1 MRIFTVYLESFA
13 RDKDVFKT
21 LIPAETE
28 EAAIEQVS
36 GNGEIIAIKDTTTDH
51 RFDTPELW
59 MILEK
64 AGYDESKIQLLDRLL
79 ENLGLA
85 TE

>member
-1 MRIFTVYLESFA
+1 MRIFTVYLE
-13 RDKDVFKT
+13 DKDDCYKR

-28 EAAIEQVS
+28 EEAREQFAIFGDIV
-36 GNGEIIAIKDTTTDH
+36 AIKDSTSVN

-59 MILEK
+59 TILQK
-64 AGYDESKIQLLDRLL
+64 AGYNEKKIYLLDMLL
-79 ENLGLA
+79 KKLGLA

>member
-1 MRIFTVYLESFA
+1 MRIFTVYLE
-13 RDKDVFKT
+13 DKDDCYKR

-28 EAAIEQVS
+28 EAAREQVS
-36 GNGEIIAIKDTTTDH
+36 GNGKIIAIKDTTPDH

-64 AGYDESKIQLLDRLL
+64 AGYDKEKIQLLDRLL
-79 ENLGLA
+79 ENLELA

>member
-1 MRIFTVYLESFA
+1 MRIFTVYLE
-13 RDKDVFKT
+13 DKDDCYKR

-28 EAAIEQVS
+28 EAAREQCAIF
-36 GNGEIIAIKDTTTDH
+36 GDIIAIKDSTSVN
-51 RFDTPELW
+51 RFDTVELW
-59 MILEK
+59 KTLEQ
-64 AGYDESKIQLLDRLL
+64 AGYDKEKIQLLDRLL